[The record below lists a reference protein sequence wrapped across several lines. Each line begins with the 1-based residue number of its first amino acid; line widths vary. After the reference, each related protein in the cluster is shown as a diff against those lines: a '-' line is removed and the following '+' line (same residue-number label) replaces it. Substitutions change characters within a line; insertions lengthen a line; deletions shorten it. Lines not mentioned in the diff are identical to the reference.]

1 MRMLFTVVA
10 DTEAATRAIEN
21 GTAQQSIKEALERL
35 KPEAAYFY
43 LQNGKRT
50 SLLVKRSIICETRVD
65 GQSFRVSPH
74 LHEDCRFSR
83 FGNRRPPRIA
93 VRAENQTTVL
103 GENRSLGVPLKI
115 TVHARSQDGH
125 FGTITF

>member
-50 SLLVKRSIICETRVD
+50 TLLVLDVADPSEIIPLAEPLFSLIKAEISLTPVMNVD
-65 GQSFRVSPH
+65 DLMKGFR
-74 LHEDCRFSR
+74 
-83 FGNRRPPRIA
+83 A
-93 VRAENQTTVL
+93 
-103 GENRSLGVPLKI
+103 LGV
-115 TVHARSQDGH
+115 A
-125 FGTITF
+125 

>member
-21 GTAQQSIKEALERL
+21 GTAQQSIKDALERL

-50 SLLVKRSIICETRVD
+50 SLLVLDVADPSEIIPLAEPLFSLVKAEISLTPVMNVD
-65 GQSFRVSPH
+65 DLMKGFR
-74 LHEDCRFSR
+74 
-83 FGNRRPPRIA
+83 A
-93 VRAENQTTVL
+93 
-103 GENRSLGVPLKI
+103 LGV
-115 TVHARSQDGH
+115 A
-125 FGTITF
+125 